1 MISHITKK
9 DLTILVAEKH
19 GMLKRE
25 ADEIVDTI
33 FDTIRECVENGGI
46 VSISGFGK
54 FEVKERPERNG
65 INPATGERII
75 ISPKRK
81 PIFKP
86 TGKFKEAVK

>member
-46 VSISGFGK
+46 VSLSLIH
-54 FEVKERPERNG
+54 
-65 INPATGERII
+65 I
-75 ISPKRK
+75 
-81 PIFKP
+81 
-86 TGKFKEAVK
+86 